1 MTDHQ
6 DQQQTLEYLQRY
18 GYLGPAHGLTKRTDD
33 ALSVEP
39 GDNVFGAVQASS
51 IAEGVAR

>member
-18 GYLGPAHGLTKRTDD
+18 GCLGPGHGLTERTEV
-33 ALSVEP
+33 ALSMEP
-39 GDNVFGAVQASS
+39 GDNVFEASQASS

>member
-6 DQQQTLEYLQRY
+6 AQQQTLEYLPRY
-18 GYLGPAHGLTKRTDD
+18 GYLGPDHGLTERTEV
-33 ALSVEP
+33 ALSMETD
-39 GDNVFGAVQASS
+39 DNVFEAPQESS